1 MVVLGL
7 VLVLLALL
15 LGAALITGTSAPET
29 VGQDVD
35 ITVLDTVTFTLNP
48 LTLVVSGMIVMFL
61 LWLGLVLIKTT
72 LARKARLRRE
82 RKAAELEARERHR
95 REEAEAAER
104 ARHEEGERQLEERRL
119 KEERRHGEERRLG
132 EERRAGGSTA
142 VHPEEGTA
150 TSSTDETRPLPRED
164 TGGPTRPLTRGR
176 RGAGGEPSGRD

>member
-35 ITVLDTVTFTLNP
+35 VHVLDAVTFTLNP
-48 LTLVVSGMIVMFL
+48 LTLVISGMVVMFL

-82 RKAAELEARERHR
+82 RKAAELEARDRHR

-119 KEERRHGEERRLG
+119 REERRLG

-142 VHPEEGTA
+142 LPPKESTA
-150 TSSTDETRPLPRED
+150 TSSTDETRPLPRE
-164 TGGPTRPLTRGR
+164 
-176 RGAGGEPSGRD
+176 GAGGSTRPFTRGPGGPGENQR

>member
-48 LTLVVSGMIVMFL
+48 LTLVVSGMVVMFL

-82 RKAAELEARERHR
+82 RKAAELEARDRHR

-104 ARHEEGERQLEERRL
+104 ARHEERERQLQERRT
-119 KEERRHGEERRLG
+119 ERG
-132 EERRAGGSTA
+132 AVGGPGDGS
-142 VHPEEGTA
+142 V
-150 TSSTDETRPLPRED
+150 TSSTDETRPLSPER
-164 TGGPTRPLTRGR
+164 TAGPTRPLTRGR